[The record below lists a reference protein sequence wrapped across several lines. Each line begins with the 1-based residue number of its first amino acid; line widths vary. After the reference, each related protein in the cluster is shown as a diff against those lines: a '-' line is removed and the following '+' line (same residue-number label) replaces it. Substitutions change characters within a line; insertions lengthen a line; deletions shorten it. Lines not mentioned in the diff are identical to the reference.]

1 MKGLVI
7 TGNTEEVEKSRG
19 FTARFA
25 PGVRSLECEMWWVAV
40 TRVEKQA
47 GWRLC
52 RSLKVLHV

>member
-7 TGNTEEVEKSRG
+7 IGNTEEVEKSRG
-19 FTARFA
+19 FTARCA